1 MFFVTRRSEIVRFGL
16 FLLVAALLAWFVVGR
31 FEMWRLSEADPGQVG
46 ESAHESDS
54 APGDP
59 APGNSQG
66 KGAATVPAAGVQGL
80 DVSAGRDYF
89 AEYRI
94 DRERTRGA
102 LAERLLEL
110 MNSDAASDEVRRQAS
125 EQYLA
130 LGQTA
135 ALESQAEAIVKAR
148 GFDDVIVQLAEDS
161 AQVVVKAASLNEQQV
176 LSILDSVSRVTGIK
190 STAIS
195 VMARR

>member
-1 MFFVTRRSEIVRFGL
+1 MFFVTRRSDIVRFGL
-16 FLLVAALLAWFVVGR
+16 FLLLAGFLVWFVAGR
-31 FEMWRLSEADPGQVG
+31 VELWRVSEADPSDGRETAGEAVSGGEDPGTGPTAGEVG
-46 ESAHESDS
+46 
-54 APGDP
+54 
-59 APGNSQG
+59 
-66 KGAATVPAAGVQGL
+66 TVPAASVRGL
-80 DVSAGRDYF
+80 DLSEGRDYF

-102 LAERLLEL
+102 LSERLLEV
-110 MNSDAASDEVRRQAS
+110 MNSEAAPEEVRRQAS

-130 LGQTA
+130 LGQRA

-161 AQVVVKAASLNEQQV
+161 AQVVVRADSLSDQQV
-176 LSILDSVSRVTGIK
+176 LSILDAVSRVTGIK
-190 STAIS
+190 TTAIS